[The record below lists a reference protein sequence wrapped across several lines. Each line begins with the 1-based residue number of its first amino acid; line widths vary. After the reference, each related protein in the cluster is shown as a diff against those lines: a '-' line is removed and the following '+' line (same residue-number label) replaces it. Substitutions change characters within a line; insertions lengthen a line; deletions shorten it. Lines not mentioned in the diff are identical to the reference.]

1 MQPIRAQLK
10 LKIEEELTAEVL
22 KEKGQALEKV
32 YIFIHEPRITKWFS
46 NANIKEYLESEKEP
60 ELGLLFKMG
69 IVQIIETK
77 QWSEG
82 VHFPQM
88 GAKAIKVLRNI
99 KESNGFIITNGEYAA
114 MMTDIIEIDHFHIGK
129 VLHNMTAKI
138 MGIPK
143 DSGFI
148 QFVPAA
154 VRTTL
159 AYPTPIQTAKDFD
172 IVLKGDL
179 YKALKNTLGEKELLQ
194 LISKDAT
201 DNGTPI
207 AKLLDQINEN
217 LKDTKAVEKVKSS
230 FAGGVYEDG
239 LPWSGVLAEI
249 DTKQHHWKFAAH
261 IANKEPKNVPALI
274 SEYKKKSKNKNKIE
288 LAWNG
293 GYILNPELVGKLGL
307 PETYI
312 GSPLG
317 LLIMN
322 NKVFC
327 PPLFN
332 KPAFVIYKNGD
343 VDIRKVNSKAGFIVK
358 GKQNIVF
365 APNNY
370 NSHSN
375 IEPCFYDLSYSED
388 SIKGNGHVIL
398 RVAGHT
404 VKQIIKTKAN
414 EVVPVIPVGIT
425 LSIPAEVYA
434 NSMFEEGKPLDI
446 QLLEPETNPYK
457 WDEISYAI
465 EAGPML
471 IDGGRQILNM
481 EDEGWKTSN
490 SIKTQAARLDF
501 TDMRGPKIAV
511 GITKEGKLMVLMV
524 NGRIRESVGAT
535 HFDMVDILLKYG
547 MDKAM
552 GFDPGGSSTLVVDG
566 KIMNISPY
574 NKNYEK
580 NIYSLPPEPRF
591 VANAIMGWIEE

>member
-1 MQPIRAQLK
+1 
-10 LKIEEELTAEVL
+10 
-22 KEKGQALEKV
+22 
-32 YIFIHEPRITKWFS
+32 
-46 NANIKEYLESEKEP
+46 
-60 ELGLLFKMG
+60 MG
-69 IVQIIETK
+69 
-77 QWSEG
+77 
-82 VHFPQM
+82 P
-88 GAKAIKVLRNI
+88 KAIKILREI

-148 QFVPAA
+148 QFVPAS

-172 IVLKGDL
+172 NVLKGDL
-179 YKALKNTLGEKELLQ
+179 YKSLKNTLGEKELLN
-194 LISKDAT
+194 LISKDAAE
-201 DNGTPI
+201 NGTPI
-207 AKLLDQINEN
+207 AKLLEQIHNN
-217 LKDTKAVEKVKSS
+217 LKDNKAKEKVKSS
-230 FAGGVYEDG
+230 FVGGVYEDG

-249 DTKQHHWKFAAH
+249 DTKKYNWKFAAH
-261 IANKEPKNVPALI
+261 LADKKPKNVPTLI
-274 SEYKKKSKNKNKIE
+274 KEYKKKSKNPNKIE

-307 PETYI
+307 PETYM

-322 NKVFC
+322 GKVFC
-327 PPLFN
+327 PALFN
-332 KPAFVIYKNGD
+332 KPAFIIYKNGEID
-343 VDIRKVNSKAGFIVK
+343 LRKVNSKAGFILK
-358 GKQNIVF
+358 GKKEEIIF
-365 APNNY
+365 SSKYYNN
-370 NSHSN
+370 HSN
-375 IEPCFYDLSYSED
+375 TDPCFYDLSYKEET
-388 SIKGNGHVIL
+388 IKGNGNIIVRI
-398 RVAGHT
+398 AGNT
-404 VKQIIKTKAN
+404 VKEIINTKK
-414 EVVPVIPVGIT
+414 EELVPIIPVGIT
-425 LSIPAEVYA
+425 VSIPSKLFSDEI
-434 NSMFEEGKPLDI
+434 FKKGKELDI
-446 QLLEPETNPYK
+446 RLLEPETNPFK

-471 IDGGRQILNM
+471 IDNSQQILNM
-481 EDEGWKTSN
+481 EEEGWKTSN

-511 GITKEGKLMVLMV
+511 GITKTGKLMVLMV

-566 KIMNISPY
+566 NIMNISPY

-580 NIYSLPPEPRF
+580 DIYSLPPEPRF
-591 VANAIMGWIEE
+591 VANAIIAWVED